1 MAHLLSVSP
10 RPLVL
15 AILINPDLAVG
26 VIIRAI
32 GEAHQQPT
40 LGLVPHERRAP
51 RLLLLHV
58 VPLVWIIPDSELPA
72 RREGVPPFGFGA
84 PRHVKW
90 RRQPPSKGSGV
101 GMRGGGEGGAR
112 ARAVAGERG
121 AHLSAASWVAALLL
135 PHPPA
140 LAPPPP
146 QAPPLGVLPRHV
158 RARALRLRGGRRA
171 ARLAWGQA
179 WGEGRHGG
187 RRAPSSPPPV
197 AAPPPRRPR
206 PQRRWPRPQPA
217 RAPCST
223 RRGASRR
230 RRCPRSP
237 CARPRGRR
245 GSSPRAPPRTPW

>member
-1 MAHLLSVSP
+1 MLTVAHLLSVSP

-101 GMRGGGEGGAR
+101 GMRGGEREGHARARGGGGAGGAPERCFLGGGSPPAAPSSTGSASSAGSAVGGSAAAR
-112 ARAVAGERG
+112 ARAR
-121 AHLSAASWVAALLL
+121 
-135 PHPPA
+135 PPPA
-140 LAPPPP
+140 RWSAGG
-146 QAPPLGVLPRHV
+146 AAGLGAGL
-158 RARALRLRGGRRA
+158 GGGTA
-171 ARLAWGQA
+171 
-179 WGEGRHGG
+179 
-187 RRAPSSPPPV
+187 RRAPRPILSSAGGGATTSPSSSSASV
-197 AAPPPRRPR
+197 ATATAG
-206 PQRRWPRPQPA
+206 A
-217 RAPCST
+217 RSL
-223 RRGASRR
+223 
-230 RRCPRSP
+230 
-237 CARPRGRR
+237 
-245 GSSPRAPPRTPW
+245 